1 MIEELLLLVFTI
13 GLLQGFTIG
22 FILWAP
28 SSNFKK
34 GFLDGMS
41 LKFLWKRK

>member
-1 MIEELLLLVFTI
+1 MDELLLTFVFTI
-13 GLLQGFTIG
+13 GVLQGFTIG

-28 SSNFKK
+28 SSNFKQ
-34 GFLDGMS
+34 GFLDGIS